1 MKHRMVIA
9 VLSVVGLYVALYLS
23 LWKFGFV
30 GPLMCGVGSCEVVQ
44 TSRFAYLFGIPV
56 AVFGVAGY
64 LALLIVA
71 LVGLRPRFVA
81 STGATKW
88 LVVLSGF
95 GAAFSLYLTYL
106 EAFVLQAWCRW
117 CVVSAVLIF
126 GVFAAALLG
135 LRERTTKA

>member
-1 MKHRMVIA
+1 MVIA
-9 VLSVVGLYVALYLS
+9 ALSVIGLYVALYLS
-23 LWKFGFV
+23 LWKFGLV
-30 GPLMCGVGSCEVVQ
+30 GSLMCGVGLCEVVQ
-44 TSRFAYLFGIPV
+44 TSRFAYLIGVPV

-95 GAAFSLYLTYL
+95 GVAFSLYLTYL
-106 EAFVLQAWCRW
+106 EAFVLRAWCRW

-126 GVFAAALLG
+126 GVFVAALLG
-135 LRERTTKA
+135 LRERTTKT